1 MEDDFPT
8 KNRKR
13 ALRRH
18 LRMRAKRKARQ
29 IAKWIGLDQDRTER
43 NAEHLKNCSCMIC
56 GNPRK
61 YWHQPTF
68 QEKREFQEKLQ
79 DTLLTTTTKDAIN
92 AD

>member
-1 MEDDFPT
+1 
-8 KNRKR
+8 
-13 ALRRH
+13 
-18 LRMRAKRKARQ
+18 
-29 IAKWIGLDQDRTER
+29 
-43 NAEHLKNCSCMIC
+43 MIC